1 MGVCEAIVGGLRST
15 HFHAII
21 VAMQPITLAPPP
33 LWEDWIIDNPWPLM
47 VCLLTAG
54 VVLLLV
60 ARQRLSR
67 GLAIAAVV
75 GLVLGG
81 GVYLG
86 SRVITTQR
94 RQVMAA
100 TQTLVGATA
109 PMDVP
114 KVQGWLAPG
123 VKVLWING
131 QPWVAADDLK
141 EKLED
146 LAHQQMIIKQQVVKL
161 EGESTAR
168 DQGRSLVHLLTTA
181 NFMGMAITTPS
192 AWLINWSKGGDGQWR
207 ATVIQ
212 CLALGTG
219 DAPTAGGPPT
229 LP

>member
-1 MGVCEAIVGGLRST
+1 MAIVQMTSIAL
-15 HFHAII
+15 
-21 VAMQPITLAPPP
+21 PP
-33 LWEDWIIDNPWPLM
+33 LWEAWIIDDPWPLIA
-47 VCLLTAG
+47 CLLVAG
-54 VVLLLV
+54 AVLLLV

-67 GLAIAAVV
+67 GLAIAGVV
-75 GLVLGG
+75 ALVLGG
-81 GVYLG
+81 GVYLA

-123 VKVLWING
+123 VTVLWING
-131 QPWVAADDLK
+131 QPWVSADDLK

-146 LAHQQMIIKQQVVKL
+146 IARQQMINKQQVVKL
-161 EGESTAR
+161 EGETSAR

-181 NFMGMAITTPS
+181 NYMGITITTPS
-192 AWLINWSKGGDGQWR
+192 AWLLTWSKGGDGQWR

-212 CLALGTG
+212 CLALGAG
-219 DAPTAGGPPT
+219 DMPSPSAPPM